1 MSIFDVGKYR
11 REIDLSNR
19 FCSSVERNFN
29 AELEHY
35 KRELETI
42 GAEYLSI
49 AETVK
54 QQFDILT
61 ALEKIHLEHEV
72 PQKNFSENNR
82 LINLSADVGTEKVI
96 VGGGS
101 ATVIKGVGAGVGV
114 GAGAVAL
121 MTAFS
126 TAGTGAAISG
136 LSGAAYVSSLL
147 AALGGG
153 TLASGGFGM
162 VGGIFVLG
170 GAIFLPALAV
180 AGFFAH
186 DKIKSAHRKALRRRR
201 DAERLEAES
210 KDYFAKLE
218 NCVRLLRE
226 INFAFRN
233 SSEFFQRLL
242 TFSFTTPDIA
252 RDEDYQ
258 KILRRAAQVTK
269 IFGELKILNENKKP
283 NENLS
288 TEVATAKNFYEQC
301 FEDFIT
307 FRAKMSPQV
316 LKLTERLKNL
326 KMISLKD
333 EEIRAAFDEAVDSAK
348 VELDVTAMKLN
359 YKTEE
364 YIPQFQKLLER
375 NVTIKIFYG
384 IGEEDS
390 DENYQT
396 RATAYKLKKIFRKYP
411 NFKMKRADTHAKIFI
426 CDEKFLVL
434 SSYNVLTKDG
444 AKYTFGE
451 AGLRSTDA
459 ELITHH
465 RKEYFDF

>member
-1 MSIFDVGKYR
+1 VSIFDIGRYR

-19 FCSSVERNFN
+19 FCASVERNFN
-29 AELEHY
+29 SELEHH

-42 GAEYLSI
+42 SAEYLKI

-54 QQFDILT
+54 QHFNVFT
-61 ALEKIHLEHEV
+61 ALEKIHLEQEISRE
-72 PQKNFSENNR
+72 NFSESSR
-82 LINLSADVGTEKVI
+82 LINLSKDIGTEKIIV
-96 VGGGS
+96 VGGAS
-101 ATVIKGVGAGVGV
+101 SVAKGMGAGVGV

-121 MTAFS
+121 MTAFG

-162 VGGIFVLG
+162 VGGMFVLG
-170 GAIFLPALAV
+170 SAVALPALIV
-180 AGFFAH
+180 MGVLAH
-186 DKIKSAHRKALRRRR
+186 DKIKSAHHKAMRRRR
-201 DAERLEAES
+201 DAERLAEES

-218 NCVRLLRE
+218 EYVRLLRE
-226 INFAFRN
+226 INFSFRN

-242 TFSFTTPDIA
+242 TFSFTAPDIA
-252 RDEDYQ
+252 RDDDYQ
-258 KILRRAAQVTK
+258 KNLRRAAQLTK
-269 IFGELKILNENKKP
+269 TFGELKVLDENQKP
-283 NENLS
+283 NENLES
-288 TEVATAKNFYEQC
+288 EVDAAKKFFEQC
-301 FEDFIT
+301 FEDFIA
-307 FRAKMSPQV
+307 FRTKISPQV
-316 LKLTERLKNL
+316 LELTERIKNL

-333 EEIRAAFDEAVDSAK
+333 EEIRAAFDEAVDSAED
-348 VELDVTAMKLN
+348 ELDVTAMKLN
-359 YKTEE
+359 RKTEE

-375 NVTIKIFYG
+375 GVKIKIFYG

-390 DENYQT
+390 EENRWT

-426 CDEKFLVL
+426 CDGKFLVL
-434 SSYNVLTKDG
+434 SSYNVLSKDG
-444 AKYTFGE
+444 KIYDWGE
-451 AGLRSTDA
+451 AGLRSADA
-459 ELITHH
+459 ELIAHH